1 MTAAALVATS
11 GVMSMDDRNPTI
23 DDIARRAGVSAMT
36 VSRVING
43 GARVSAATR
52 ERVQAVIDAAG
63 YVPDP
68 AARILARAGAGRI
81 GLLYANPSNAYL
93 AEVLS
98 GALAGARAAG
108 LLLMIEPSQAG
119 DPAQEAEAVRR
130 LAAGGAQGLI
140 VPPPLGE
147 SPATLDAVRACGLR
161 AVLLAAPPVEGLF
174 DALRVDDA
182 SAAAEMTRRLIAL
195 GHRRIGLIEGR
206 GDQSASA
213 DRRRGAQAAVDEA
226 PGSELLVEGGDFTYR
241 SGFEAAR
248 RLLAA
253 RPRPTALFAS
263 NDDMAAGALAAVHA
277 EGLQT
282 PGDISVA
289 GFDDTYLAASVW
301 PALTTIR
308 QPVAEMAH
316 RAAMLLAGKEEAGG
330 EFVQHRLVERES
342 TATPG

>member
-1 MTAAALVATS
+1 MTA
-11 GVMSMDDRNPTI
+11 DDRNPTI

-147 SPATLDAVRACGLR
+147 SAATLDAIRAAGLK
-161 AVLLAAPPVEGLF
+161 AVLLAAPPAEGMSG
-174 DALRVDDA
+174 ALRVDDV
-182 SAAAEMTRRLIAL
+182 SAAAEMTRRLIDL
-195 GHRRIGLIEGR
+195 GHRCIGLIEGR
-206 GDQSASA
+206 ADQSASA
-213 DRRRGAQAAVDEA
+213 DRRQGAQAAVNEA
-226 PGSELLVEGGDFTYR
+226 PGAALLIERGDFTYR

-282 PGDISVA
+282 PGDVSVA

-316 RAAMLLAGKEEAGG
+316 RAALRLGGKEVIEG
-330 EFVQHRLVERES
+330 EFVEHRLIERES
-342 TATPG
+342 TAPPR

>member
-1 MTAAALVATS
+1 MTA
-11 GVMSMDDRNPTI
+11 DERNPTI
-23 DDIARRAGVSAMT
+23 GDIARMAGVSPMT

-119 DPAQEAEAVRR
+119 DPAQEADAVRR

-147 SPATLDAVRACGLR
+147 SPATLDAVAQTLSAHQYPDGFALYLGTMFAPVEDRDEADKGFTHKVGDRVRVSSEKLG
-161 AVLLAAPPVEGLF
+161 VLENIVTTCDQAPPWTMGVS
-174 DALRVDDA
+174 ALMRNLA
-182 SAAAEMTRRLIAL
+182 
-195 GHRRIGLIEGR
+195 GR
-206 GDQSASA
+206 GLLG
-213 DRRRGAQAAVDEA
+213 GAA
-226 PGSELLVEGGDFTYR
+226 
-241 SGFEAAR
+241 
-248 RLLAA
+248 
-253 RPRPTALFAS
+253 
-263 NDDMAAGALAAVHA
+263 
-277 EGLQT
+277 
-282 PGDISVA
+282 
-289 GFDDTYLAASVW
+289 
-301 PALTTIR
+301 
-308 QPVAEMAH
+308 
-316 RAAMLLAGKEEAGG
+316 
-330 EFVQHRLVERES
+330 
-342 TATPG
+342 

>member
-1 MTAAALVATS
+1 
-11 GVMSMDDRNPTI
+11 MSADDRNPTI

-43 GARVSAATR
+43 GARVSEATR

-147 SPATLDAVRACGLR
+147 SAATLDAVRDAGLK

-174 DALRVDDA
+174 DALRVDDV

-195 GHRRIGLIEGR
+195 GHRCIGLIEGR
-206 GDQSASA
+206 ADQSASA
-213 DRRRGAQAAVDEA
+213 DRLRGAQAAVDES
-226 PGSELLVEGGDFTYR
+226 PGVELLIDMGDFTYR

-282 PGDISVA
+282 PGDVSVA

-316 RAAMLLAGKEEAGG
+316 RAALRLAGKEEIGG
-330 EFVQHRLVERES
+330 EFVEHRLIERES
-342 TATPG
+342 TAPPR

>member
-1 MTAAALVATS
+1 MTA
-11 GVMSMDDRNPTI
+11 DERNPTI
-23 DDIARRAGVSAMT
+23 DDIARLAGVSPMT

-43 GARVSAATR
+43 GAQVSAATR
-52 ERVQAVIDAAG
+52 ERVQAVIDGAG

-68 AARILARAGAGRI
+68 AARILARGGAGRI

-119 DPAQEAEAVRR
+119 DSAQEAEAVRR

-147 SPATLDAVRACGLR
+147 SAATLDAVRAAGLK
-161 AVLLAAPPVEGLF
+161 AVLLAAPPAQGLF
-174 DALRVDDA
+174 EALRVDDFG
-182 SAAAEMTRRLIAL
+182 AAAEMTRRLIDL

-206 GDQSASA
+206 ADQSASA
-213 DRRRGAQAAVDEA
+213 DRRRGAQAAVDAA
-226 PGSELLVEGGDFTYR
+226 PEVDLLIDSGDFTYR
-241 SGFEAAR
+241 SGFEAGR
-248 RLLAA
+248 RLLAT
-253 RPRPTALFAS
+253 RPRPTALFAC

-277 EGLQT
+277 AGLQI
-282 PGDISVA
+282 PGDVSVA

-308 QPVAEMAH
+308 QPVADMAR
-316 RAAMLLAGKEEAGG
+316 RAALRLAGKEGVDA
-330 EFVQHRLVERES
+330 EFVEHRLIERQS
-342 TATPG
+342 TAPPR

>member
-1 MTAAALVATS
+1 
-11 GVMSMDDRNPTI
+11 
-23 DDIARRAGVSAMT
+23 MT

-147 SPATLDAVRACGLR
+147 SAATLEAIRAAGLK
-161 AVLLAAPPVEGLF
+161 AVLLAAPSVEGLF
-174 DALRVDDA
+174 DALRIDDV
-182 SAAAEMTRRLIAL
+182 SAAAEMTQRLIDL
-195 GHRRIGLIEGR
+195 GHRCIGMIEGR
-206 GDQSASA
+206 EDQSASA
-213 DRRRGAQAAVDEA
+213 DRRRGAQAAVDA
-226 PGSELLVEGGDFTYR
+226 AGGTMLLIERGDFTYR

-282 PGDISVA
+282 PGDVSVA

-308 QPVAEMAH
+308 QPVAEMAR
-316 RAAMLLAGKEEAGG
+316 RAALRLAGQEEIDTG
-330 EFVQHRLVERES
+330 FVEHRLIQRES
-342 TATPG
+342 TASPR